1 MKTIT
6 ERIKNGLGQMETEQ
20 WYTIDEIFKYMVDN
34 VELTSADWAIAD
46 GYYECTWKRI
56 TRSTLGNIK
65 RQGYLKHEY
74 AVSKGEG
81 TNISKQAR
89 YMFTNEKQK
98 VIEIEVDHGKKYF
111 NALLEMEREQWF
123 TLEEIYEYIESLG
136 IIEEEERVRSKV
148 DNPMPIWKHRIYT
161 ALGHMKNRGYAE
173 HQKCIAKVNSPT
185 GKKIPAMYKFYI

>member
-6 ERIKNGLGQMETEQ
+6 ERIKNGLGQMATEQ

-81 TNISKQAR
+81 TNISKPAM
-89 YMFTNEKQK
+89 YMFTNEN
-98 VIEIEVDHGKKYF
+98 KK
-111 NALLEMEREQWF
+111 
-123 TLEEIYEYIESLG
+123 SL
-136 IIEEEERVRSKV
+136 RLK
-148 DNPMPIWKHRIYT
+148 
-161 ALGHMKNRGYAE
+161 
-173 HQKCIAKVNSPT
+173 
-185 GKKIPAMYKFYI
+185 